1 MAQQLDTPESS
12 DARPPWRLRD
22 IALATVGTLAAFV
35 VLVAVAV
42 GISAIGDERGV
53 ASFPVWAL
61 ATFYVVLVAM
71 VWRFSVRKYRV
82 GWRSLGVRAPES
94 AWSFALAGLALLASL
109 TLFAAYKLATDHLP
123 VPWLRPSDVPPE
135 VFGHGLERVANG
147 LTVVIAAPVAEEL
160 FFRGF
165 VLGGLVAVLGGLP
178 ASVVSSA
185 LFAVMH
191 FSVGTFIPIF
201 AAGMLLA
208 WLYLR
213 TRSIW
218 PPIAAH
224 STQNA
229 LAMLS
234 PG

>member
-1 MAQQLDTPESS
+1 MARQLDTPETS
-12 DARPPWRLRD
+12 DARPPWRPRD
-22 IALATVGTLAAFV
+22 IAFATLGALLAFGTLVAIAAN
-35 VLVAVAV
+35 LSS
-42 GISAIGDERGV
+42 IDDERGV
-53 ASFPVWAL
+53 SSFPVWAL
-61 ATFYVVLVAM
+61 ATFYVVLAAA
-71 VWRFSVRKYRV
+71 VWYFSVRKYRV
-82 GWRSLGVRAPES
+82 GWRTLGFRAPES
-94 AWSFALAGLALLASL
+94 RWSFALAALVLLASL

-123 VPWLRPSDVPPE
+123 VTWLRPSDVPPE
-135 VFGHGLERVANG
+135 VFGYGLQRAVNG
-147 LTVVIAAPVAEEL
+147 LAIVIAAPLAEEL

-165 VLGGLVAVLGGLP
+165 VLGGLAAAVGDLR

-191 FSVGTFIPIF
+191 ASIGTFIPLF

-224 STQNA
+224 SAQNA
-229 LAMLS
+229 LAMLN

>member
-1 MAQQLDTPESS
+1 MAQHLDSPDCT
-12 DARPPWRLRD
+12 DALPPWRPRD
-22 IALATVGTLAAFV
+22 VALATVGTLAAFI

-42 GISAIGDERGV
+42 GLAAIGDERGV
-53 ASFPVWAL
+53 SSFPVWAL
-61 ATFYVVLVAM
+61 AAFYAVLVAL
-71 VWRFSVRKYRV
+71 VWYFSVRKYRA
-82 GWRSLGVRAPES
+82 GWHTLGFRVPENL
-94 AWSFALAGLALLASL
+94 WSFALAALVLLASL
-109 TLFAAYKLATDHLP
+109 SLFATYRLATDHLP
-123 VPWLRPSDVPPE
+123 VSWLRPGDVPPE
-135 VFGHGLERVANG
+135 VFGHGLERIVNG
-147 LTVVIAAPVAEEL
+147 FAVVVVAPVAEEL

-165 VLGGLVAVLGGLP
+165 MLGGLVAAVGDLR
-178 ASVVSSA
+178 AIVVSSA
-185 LFAVMH
+185 LFAAMH
-191 FSVGTFIPIF
+191 ASVGTFIPLF
-201 AAGMLLA
+201 LAGVLLA

>member
-1 MAQQLDTPESS
+1 MAQQLDCPGSN
-12 DARPPWRLRD
+12 DALPPWRLRD
-22 IALATVGTLAAFV
+22 VAFATLAAV
-35 VLVAVAV
+35 VAFGALVAIAANLS
-42 GISAIGDERGV
+42 GIGDERGV
-53 ASFPVWAL
+53 SSFPVWAL
-61 ATFYVVLVAM
+61 AAFYAVLLVM
-71 VWRFSVRKYRV
+71 VWYFSVRKYRV
-82 GWRSLGVRAPES
+82 GWHSLGVRAPEGR
-94 AWSFALAGLALLASL
+94 WSFALAALVLLASL

-123 VPWLRPSDVPPE
+123 VAWLRPSDVPPE
-135 VFGHGLERVANG
+135 VFGHGLERVVNG
-147 LTVVIAAPVAEEL
+147 LAIVVAAPLAEEL

-165 VLGGLVAVLGGLP
+165 VLGGLMAAVGDLR

-191 FSVGTFIPIF
+191 ASIGTLIPIF

-224 STQNA
+224 SAQNA

>member
-1 MAQQLDTPESS
+1 MFGLLVA
-12 DARPPWRLRD
+12 
-22 IALATVGTLAAFV
+22 IAASLSRIADERAVGSVPTWTLAA
-35 VLVAVAV
+35 
-42 GISAIGDERGV
+42 
-53 ASFPVWAL
+53 
-61 ATFYVVLVAM
+61 FYVVLVGT
-71 VWRFSVRKYRV
+71 VWYFSVRKYRV
-82 GWRSLGVRAPES
+82 GWHSLGFRTPE
-94 AWSFALAGLALLASL
+94 ARWGFALAALVLLASL
-109 TLFAAYKLATDHLP
+109 ALFASYKLATDQLP
-123 VPWLRPSDVPPE
+123 ITWLRLPE
-135 VFGHGLERVANG
+135 VSPDVFGYGFDRVLNG
-147 LTVVIAAPVAEEL
+147 VAIVVVAPVAEEV

-165 VLGGLVAVLGGLP
+165 VLGGLVAALGDLR
-178 ASVVSSA
+178 AALVSSA
-185 LFAVMH
+185 LFAAMH
-191 FSVGTFIPIF
+191 VSVGAFVPLF

>member
-1 MAQQLDTPESS
+1 MAQHLDSPENSDDRPRWRPRDVVFATLTSAIVFGLLVVIAAKLSGIVDERGTSS
-12 DARPPWRLRD
+12 IPTW
-22 IALATVGTLAAFV
+22 TLAAFYA
-35 VLVAVAV
+35 VLVAT
-42 GISAIGDERGV
+42 
-53 ASFPVWAL
+53 VW
-61 ATFYVVLVAM
+61 Y
-71 VWRFSVRKYRV
+71 FSVRKYRV
-82 GWRSLGVRAPES
+82 GWRSLGFRAPEGR
-94 AWSFALAGLALLASL
+94 WSFALAALVLLASL
-109 TLFAAYKLATDHLP
+109 TLFAAYKLTTDQLP
-123 VPWLRPSDVPPE
+123 ISWLRPPE
-135 VFGHGLERVANG
+135 ISPELFGHGFERVLNG
-147 LTVVIAAPVAEEL
+147 LAIVVVAPVAEEV

-165 VLGGLVAVLGGLP
+165 VLGGLVAALGDLR
-178 ASVVSSA
+178 AAVVSSA

-191 FSVGTFIPIF
+191 ASVGTFVPLF

>member
-1 MAQQLDTPESS
+1 MAGQLDTPETSA
-12 DARPPWRLRD
+12 ARPPWQPRD
-22 IALATVGTLAAFV
+22 LAIATVGTLVAFV
-35 VLVAVAV
+35 VLVAAAA
-42 GISAIGDERGV
+42 GLSTIGDERGV
-53 ASFPVWAL
+53 RSFPIWAL
-61 ATFYVVLVAM
+61 AAFYLMLVAT
-71 VWRFSVRKYRV
+71 VWYFSVRKYRA
-82 GWRSLGVRAPES
+82 GWHTLGFRAPEGR
-94 AWSFALAGLALLASL
+94 WSFALAALVLLASL

-123 VPWLRPSDVPPE
+123 VTWLRPPDVPTE
-135 VFGHGLERVANG
+135 VFGYGLERVISG
-147 LTVVIAAPVAEEL
+147 LAIVVAAPLAEEL

-165 VLGGLVAVLGGLP
+165 VLGGLAPAVGDLR
-178 ASVVSSA
+178 AIVVSSA
-185 LFAVMH
+185 LFAAMH
-191 FSVGTFIPIF
+191 ASIGTFIPLF

-224 STQNA
+224 SAQNA

>member
-1 MAQQLDTPESS
+1 MARQLDTPEAS
-12 DARPPWRLRD
+12 DARPPWRPRD
-22 IALATVGTLAAFV
+22 IAFATLGTLVAFV
-35 VLVAVAV
+35 VLVAVAA
-42 GISAIGDERGV
+42 GLSAIGDERGV
-53 ASFPVWAL
+53 SSFPFWAL
-61 ATFYVVLVAM
+61 TAFYVVLVAM
-71 VWRFSVRKYRV
+71 VWFFSVRKYRA
-82 GWRSLGVRAPES
+82 GWRTLGFRAPES
-94 AWSFALAGLALLASL
+94 QWNFALAAAVLIASL

-123 VPWLRPSDVPPE
+123 VTWLRPSDVPPE
-135 VFGHGLERVANG
+135 VFGHGLERVVNG
-147 LTVVIAAPVAEEL
+147 LAIVVAAPLAEEL

-165 VLGGLVAVLGGLP
+165 VLGGLMAAVGDLR

-191 FSVGTFIPIF
+191 ASIGTLIPIF

-224 STQNA
+224 SAQNA

>member
-1 MAQQLDTPESS
+1 MAQHLDSPENS
-12 DARPPWRLRD
+12 DDRPRWRPRD
-22 IALATVGTLAAFV
+22 VVLATLTSATVFGLLVAIAATLSSIADERATGSIPTWTLAA
-35 VLVAVAV
+35 
-42 GISAIGDERGV
+42 
-53 ASFPVWAL
+53 
-61 ATFYVVLVAM
+61 FYVVLVGT
-71 VWRFSVRKYRV
+71 VWYFSVRKYRV
-82 GWRSLGVRAPES
+82 GWHSLGFRTPE
-94 AWSFALAGLALLASL
+94 ARWGFALAALVLLASL
-109 TLFAAYKLATDHLP
+109 ALFASYKLATDQLP
-123 VPWLRPSDVPPE
+123 ITWLRLPE
-135 VFGHGLERVANG
+135 VSPDVFGYGFDRVLNG
-147 LTVVIAAPVAEEL
+147 LAIVVVAPVAEEV

-165 VLGGLVAVLGGLP
+165 VLGGLVAALGDLR
-178 ASVVSSA
+178 AAVVSSA
-185 LFAVMH
+185 LFAAMH
-191 FSVGTFIPIF
+191 VSVGAFVPLF